1 MLLDGSKGAIL
12 EDTGINE
19 TAIITTS
26 GGRVTLT
33 TEGDRAVRETVGEAA
48 GKDRTRREIGK
59 RFGVLGLMPLWTFR
73 WAVSV
78 RFYTETGEKR
88 VIVKPIEQ
96 ATSDS
101 YECVMKKI
109 YINNYHALIIMGP
122 FSSHVNSNT
131 EPQEVERSRRVA
143 FPDMLYCILHDL

>member
-1 MLLDGSKGAIL
+1 M
-12 EDTGINE
+12 
-19 TAIITTS
+19 
-26 GGRVTLT
+26 
-33 TEGDRAVRETVGEAA
+33 
-48 GKDRTRREIGK
+48 
-59 RFGVLGLMPLWTFR
+59 
-73 WAVSV
+73 
-78 RFYTETGEKR
+78 
-88 VIVKPIEQ
+88 IVKPIEQ